1 MAKPGTTQKR
11 GKSRKPAAAPRVQL
25 NEPKAAKYA
34 ARGARRAGRVRKE
47 FWLPPAKLDEARRI
61 LGTDTDVETVEAALD
76 LVVFR
81 DEVRQ
86 GIQALGGLGLS
97 RID

>member
-1 MAKPGTTQKR
+1 M
-11 GKSRKPAAAPRVQL
+11 
-25 NEPKAAKYA
+25 
-34 ARGARRAGRVRKE
+34 RKE
-47 FWLPPAKLDEARRI
+47 FWLPPAKLAEARRI